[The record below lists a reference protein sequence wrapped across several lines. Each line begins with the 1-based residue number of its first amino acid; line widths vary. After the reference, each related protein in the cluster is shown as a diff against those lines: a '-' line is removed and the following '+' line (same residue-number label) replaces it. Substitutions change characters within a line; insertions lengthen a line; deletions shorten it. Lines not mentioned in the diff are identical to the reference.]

1 MAHNFNTMGHLV
13 ERFCYWLKQAEK
25 ESRGESRL
33 QKYGGKVET
42 TPTKDC
48 FVKMIDNLSIL
59 KQAA

>member
-1 MAHNFNTMGHLV
+1 MNFVLV
-13 ERFCYWLKQAEK
+13 KQAEK

-48 FVKMIDNLSIL
+48 FVKMIDNLSNL